1 MVKSVFLYILIIF
14 ILFSCADEVMEFKGF
29 TQSELEYLLASEV
42 GKVWERISKE
52 EDGQEILPDDCDMEN
67 YLIFFTG
74 KVGDPKPLLYAY
86 NPSICDSLDFCIQY
100 PDFCQADTTLCSENS
115 EFCESLGDGV
125 LFIGSWYAK
134 EPFINNDRS
143 DTLVFDINNKRE
155 SIFVT
160 SISSQHATFQYKNR
174 TGSSGGIITEYYTN
188 KPAETE

>member
-1 MVKSVFLYILIIF
+1 
-14 ILFSCADEVMEFKGF
+14 MEFNGF
-29 TQSELEYLLASEV
+29 IQSELEYLLASEV

-52 EDGQEILPDDCDMEN
+52 EDGQEILPGDCDMEN
-67 YLIFFTG
+67 HLIFLPG

-86 NPSICDSLDFCIQY
+86 NPLICDSLDFCIQY
-100 PDFCQADTTLCSENS
+100 PDFCQADTALCSENN

-125 LFIGSWYAK
+125 LLIGSWYAK

-160 SISSQHATFQYKNR
+160 SISSLQATFQYKNR
-174 TGSSGGIITEYYTN
+174 TGSSGGIITEYYTY